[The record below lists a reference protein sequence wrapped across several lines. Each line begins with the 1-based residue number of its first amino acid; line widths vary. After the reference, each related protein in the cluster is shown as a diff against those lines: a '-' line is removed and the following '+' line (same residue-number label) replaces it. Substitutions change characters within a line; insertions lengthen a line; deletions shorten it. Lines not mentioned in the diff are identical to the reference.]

1 MGRQT
6 HNKKRGS
13 GIGRVLAI
21 PALGVALLVVIVAGS
36 ILNRPDQPEAIVPA
50 TQPTLPPNPY
60 TSQDFV
66 QRDGY
71 LSCTA
76 GDALL
81 GVDVSEHQQ
90 QVDWQQVAD
99 AGMKFAFVR
108 LGYRGYTEGGMYT
121 DQYAAANLTGAKD
134 AGLQVGA
141 YFYSQAVTVEEA
153 REEARFC
160 VDFLKDHKID
170 LPVVFDW
177 EFVSADARTG
187 QMDRTTLTD
196 CAIAFCQTVEQAGY
210 DAMVYFNP
218 HIAESFLDLLAL
230 EDYGFWLSQYDTGMD
245 FPHRVDFWQ
254 YTCTGSVPGISGDA
268 DINLWFVE

>member
-1 MGRQT
+1 M
-6 HNKKRGS
+6 
-13 GIGRVLAI
+13 
-21 PALGVALLVVIVAGS
+21 
-36 ILNRPDQPEAIVPA
+36 
-50 TQPTLPPNPY
+50 
-60 TSQDFV
+60 
-66 QRDGY
+66 
-71 LSCTA
+71 
-76 GDALL
+76 
-81 GVDVSEHQQ
+81 
-90 QVDWQQVAD
+90 
-99 AGMKFAFVR
+99 
-108 LGYRGYTEGGMYT
+108 
-121 DQYAAANLTGAKD
+121 
-134 AGLQVGA
+134 
-141 YFYSQAVTVEEA
+141 
-153 REEARFC
+153 
-160 VDFLKDHKID
+160 
-170 LPVVFDW
+170 VFDW

>member
-1 MGRQT
+1 MGRPI
-6 HNKKRGS
+6 HRKKKS
-13 GIGRVLAI
+13 PSPARVLALPI
-21 PALGVALLVVIVAGS
+21 LGTVVVIGIVIAGF
-36 ILNRPDQPEAIVPA
+36 LNRPEPQPEPA
-50 TQPTLPPNPY
+50 TQPTLPANPY
-60 TSQDFV
+60 SAEDFAYDD
-66 QRDGY
+66 RGY
-71 LSCTA
+71 LTCTA
-76 GDALL
+76 GKTRL
-81 GVDVSEHQQ
+81 GLDVSEHQQ

-99 AGMKFAFVR
+99 AGMEFAFVR
-108 LGYRGYTEGGMYT
+108 LGYRGYTEGGVYE
-121 DQYAAANLTGAKD
+121 DGYAAANLTGAKS

-160 VDFLKDHKID
+160 VDFLKEHSID

-177 EFVSADARTG
+177 EFVSTDARTG
-187 QMDRTTLTD
+187 QMDRQTLTD

-218 HIAESFLDLLAL
+218 HIAENFLDLLAL
-230 EDYGFWLSQYDTGMD
+230 EDYGFWLSQYDGQMD

-254 YTCTGSVPGISGDA
+254 YTPSGSVPGITGDV

>member
-6 HNKKRGS
+6 HNKKQGS

-21 PALGVALLVVIVAGS
+21 PLLGVALLAAIVAGS
-36 ILNRPDQPEAIVPA
+36 ILNRPEQPEATVPS

-60 TSQDFV
+60 TAQDFV
-66 QRDGY
+66 DQGGY

-76 GDALL
+76 GDALP

-108 LGYRGYTEGGMYT
+108 LGYRGFTEGGMYT
-121 DQYAAANLTGAKD
+121 DQFAAANLTGAKK

-141 YFYSQAVTVEEA
+141 YFYSQSVTVEEA

-218 HIAESFLDLLAL
+218 HIAGSFLDLLAL

>member
-6 HNKKRGS
+6 HKKNRGP

-21 PALGVALLVVIVAGS
+21 PLLGVAMLVAIVAGG
-36 ILNRPDQPEAIVPA
+36 ILNRPEPTPATVPP

-60 TSQDFV
+60 TAEDFV
-66 QRDGY
+66 DQGGY

-153 REEARFC
+153 REEAQFC
-160 VDFLKDHKID
+160 VDFLKDHSID

-218 HIAESFLDLLAL
+218 HIAENFLDLLAL

>member
-13 GIGRVLAI
+13 GIGRVLAL
-21 PALGVALLVVIVAGS
+21 PALGVALLVAIVAGS
-36 ILNRPDQPEAIVPA
+36 ILNRPDQPEATVPA

-60 TSQDFV
+60 TAQDFV